1 MLSYGK
7 CLIRVTAVSG
17 ADAYCWSF
25 VNNNDTLTVTK
36 TVDLLCVGVVA
47 GAKRIG
53 MDPVQEI
60 DILYIEAEIQSSSA
74 EKGILML
81 AEALEIKRFTVDQKL
96 RSLHFY
102 GSETEFFCIVVISV
116 MNFRLVQVRSA
127 GIRLPEMDLWDP
139 EFSFSPGAFRFAATF
154 CIYDF

>member
-60 DILYIEAEIQSSSA
+60 DILYIETEI
-74 EKGILML
+74 ML
-81 AEALEIKRFTVDQKL
+81 AETLEIKRFAVDQKL